1 MVALYVLLRSVM
13 YMTLT
18 LIYGPFPVQ
27 LFTGIWL
34 RVLLMLVVWTCSPL
48 KRSTGECRCAGMD
61 GRPLSADS

>member
-1 MVALYVLLRSVM
+1 MVALCVLLRSVM

-34 RVLLMLVVWTCSPL
+34 RVLLMLVVWTCLPL
-48 KRSTGECRCAGMD
+48 KTLHRQAAVRRD
-61 GRPLSADS
+61 GWETSQR